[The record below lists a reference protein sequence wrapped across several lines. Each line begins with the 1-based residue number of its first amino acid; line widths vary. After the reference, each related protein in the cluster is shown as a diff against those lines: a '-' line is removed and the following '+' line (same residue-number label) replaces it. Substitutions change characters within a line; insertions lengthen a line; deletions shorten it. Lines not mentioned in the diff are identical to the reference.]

1 MAHRLAYSQVI
12 ALVMNSLYLEWDE
25 ETGERVVARSSAA
38 LSPLHIGGENDGTEL
53 R

>member
-12 ALVMNSLYLEWDE
+12 SLVINSLCLEWDE
-25 ETGERVVARSSAA
+25 EAGERVVARSSAV
-38 LSPLHIGGENDGTEL
+38 LSPLRIGGENDGTEF